1 VSEGEERHPGWVLE
15 HLGRATFGVRAATIF
30 ILPKAEDVQIY
41 LRGGAG
47 FGAGPLGISVPDLA
61 GERSLP

>member
-41 LRGGAG
+41 LRGVSMIRG
-47 FGAGPLGISVPDLA
+47 
-61 GERSLP
+61 RSSGHFRSRSSG